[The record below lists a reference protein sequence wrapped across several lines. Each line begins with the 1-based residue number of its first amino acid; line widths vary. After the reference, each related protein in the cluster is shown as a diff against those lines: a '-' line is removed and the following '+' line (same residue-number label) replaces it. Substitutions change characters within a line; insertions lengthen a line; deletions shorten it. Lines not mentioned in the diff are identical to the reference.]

1 MLRPM
6 TMAGLAVS
14 MLIQPGYARAEIISG
29 NKLHEYCQKYD
40 ARQFVFGYV
49 TSVVDTSKIVCV
61 PPGVTVGQLADV
73 VCGYLSNHPEKRHY
87 DGAGLASQA
96 LNASFPCPKM
106 PAAR

>member
-1 MLRPM
+1 MLRSM
-6 TMAGLAVS
+6 AMAGLAVS

-40 ARQFVFGYV
+40 ARQFVYGYV
-49 TSVVDTSKIVCV
+49 TSVADTSKSVCV

-87 DGAGLASQA
+87 DGAGLAVQA

-106 PAAR
+106 PAAK